1 MKTRA
6 GVLGALLAVGLISS
20 NAANANLITFYGSY
34 DSPPAGPQ
42 ITYDADDDRGTL
54 LCGTEASLSCEGL
67 LSDLPDGI
75 YDPNVPGVD
84 TADGFDSS
92 AADLFVIGSSSDA
105 AELAFV
111 NAALAAYNT
120 SVSSGTKTDV
130 NQDSYTFTSSALYI
144 LFKIGTEPNYAL
156 IHNTTGG
163 AVTYDYSALRQEGA
177 GLSHITE
184 FGGTVS
190 VPEPHTSLLLG
201 AGLLAMAFTWRRK
214 KAKA

>member
-6 GVLGALLAVGLISS
+6 GVLGGLLATGLMSG
-20 NAANANLITFYGSY
+20 NAANANLITLYGSY
-34 DSPPAGPQ
+34 DNDPAGSQ
-42 ITYDADDDRGTL
+42 ITYDGGDDRGTL
-54 LCGTEASLSCEGL
+54 LCGTLGSASCEGL
-67 LSDLPDGI
+67 LSDLADGV
-75 YDPNVPGVD
+75 YDPDVPDVT
-84 TADGFDSS
+84 TADGFSTS
-92 AADLFVIGSSSDA
+92 AADLFVSGSSDA
-105 AELAFV
+105 DELAFV
-111 NAALAAYNT
+111 NAALAGTGT
-120 SVSSGTKTDV
+120 SFSSGTKTEV
-130 NQDSYTFTSSALYI
+130 NLDSFSFTSSALYI
-144 LFKIGTEPNYAL
+144 LFKIGTQPNYAL

-163 AVTYDYSALRQEGA
+163 SVTYDYSALRQEGA